1 MAVREAELLTRMG
14 EAYTELGRIAGLRL
28 RRPTAEQTAH
38 MDQAEER
45 LGDEL
50 IAAATELD
58 AINTRRLA
66 DNTDAGT
73 EWEYEP
79 NREALAMEA
88 RVEPEGRWGDE

>member
-1 MAVREAELLTRMG
+1 MAVREAGLLTRMG
-14 EAYTELGRIAGLRL
+14 QIYTELGRIALLRL
-28 RRPTAEQTAH
+28 RQPTAEQTAN
-38 MDQAEER
+38 MDRDEQR

-50 IAAATELD
+50 ITAATELD